1 MKRFRLLFLLTVFS
15 CTLSA
20 QMQNLYQMSQGRLVY
35 SKILYDNDNL
45 WGYFYLYQFDRMKDS
60 VKMEYVIFDKN
71 LNKAYNGYYTT
82 NYYNKSIFSSF
93 ITYYND
99 CHYLGDH
106 LVLDI
111 SLYADGQSP
120 VFVYNSNRIIPL
132 KDNAVSE
139 EFIFKDREFRPLP
152 KKITSLKDLSIGTD
166 SDGNYTYVNPLRTG
180 DEKGFLVGG
189 FNRISGSYEQSIKY
203 YDFDRN
209 FVWEYLIDSITDKK
223 SKLKTRYSY
232 KSADSTRIY
241 AIETQSARK
250 VADKVNLIAQDLAT
264 GKKVFEYCIQNDTT
278 PYFHERIVNQIGD
291 TMVVFGRYYNNKKI
305 KKGSDYLGYYRIL
318 VDRNG
323 KEIERKYRTWKEIST
338 AEIPLTVKGKI
349 NKSNIIH
356 RNSAFLYRDGSVVT
370 ANEEY
375 CKRSDL
381 AEIVYALTFFM
392 IDLDPNY
399 TKDAYFMRFNSRFE
413 PIGITKVEKA
423 KSYKLNDF
431 LFSQYH
437 PVNQTA
443 VVCYQSKVKGSKKTE
458 YELSINTIKNDT
470 LTTEKIPLSTENMQ
484 VVPIPA
490 KDGYIILNEY
500 NRNEKYNQIRLE
512 RLNN

>member
-1 MKRFRLLFLLTVFS
+1 
-15 CTLSA
+15 
-20 QMQNLYQMSQGRLVY
+20 
-35 SKILYDNDNL
+35 
-45 WGYFYLYQFDRMKDS
+45 MKDS

-431 LFSQYH
+431 MFSQYH